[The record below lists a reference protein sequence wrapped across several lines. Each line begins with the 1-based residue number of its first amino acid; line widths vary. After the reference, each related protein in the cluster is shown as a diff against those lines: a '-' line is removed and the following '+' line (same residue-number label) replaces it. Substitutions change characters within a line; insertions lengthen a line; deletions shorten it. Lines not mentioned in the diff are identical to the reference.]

1 MSPHNTLMKQ
11 FFIIFSLIGA
21 LALASCQGEPQSSNE
36 AVATPGSATDI
47 SVPAIQVLTPA
58 EFEERLASTTDAQ
71 LIDVRTPEEVAT
83 GKLPGAGNIDVKSN
97 DFSDIAVNS
106 LDLNKPVF
114 VYCKRGSRSS
124 TAADLL
130 ESMGFTEIYN
140 MDGGFLQW
148 EEEERPTE

>member
-11 FFIIFSLIGA
+11 FFIIFSFIGA
-21 LALASCQGEPQSSNE
+21 LALASCQGETQPKSETE
-36 AVATPGSATDI
+36 AVSEPNTD
-47 SVPAIQVLTPA
+47 VALPVIQVLTPA
-58 EFEERLASTTDAQ
+58 EFEERLASTADAQ

-97 DFSDIAVNS
+97 DFSDMAVNS

-114 VYCKRGSRSS
+114 VYCKRGARSS
-124 TAADLL
+124 AAADLL

-148 EEEERPTE
+148 KEEERPTE

>member
-1 MSPHNTLMKQ
+1 MPPHNTLMKQ
-11 FFIIFSLIGA
+11 FFIIFSLVGA
-21 LALASCQGEPQSSNE
+21 LALASCQGETQSSSKTV
-36 AVATPGSATDI
+36 AVPGSDTDI

-58 EFEERLASTTDAQ
+58 EFEERLASTADAQ

-124 TAADLL
+124 AAADQL
-130 ESMGFTEIYN
+130 ELMGFTEIYN

-148 EEEERPTE
+148 KEEERPTE